1 METWKQVVGYEG
13 LYEVSNL
20 GRVRSVDREIVAERG
35 GKPFRYK
42 MKGRI
47 IEPQE
52 RNHGYLSVCL
62 YGKESI
68 NKRFRQMSVHR
79 MVAEAFL
86 PNPNGYSEVNH
97 LDENKQNNVL
107 SNLEWCN
114 HKQNCHYGTAIE
126 RRAEKFRNG
135 PKSKAVE
142 QLDMNGNY
150 IRTFPSMAEAK
161 RLCGFEQSNIY
172 YAIHGKYE
180 QAYGYKWRYAI

>member
-1 METWKQVVGYEG
+1 METWKPVVGYEG
-13 LYEVSNL
+13 LYEVSDL
-20 GRVRSVDREIVAERG
+20 GRVRSLDREITTERG
-35 GKPFRYK
+35 GRPFRYK
-42 MKGRI
+42 MKGQI
-47 IEPQE
+47 VIPHE
-52 RNHGYLSVCL
+52 RRHGYLAVCL
-62 YGKESI
+62 YGKESK
-68 NKRFRQMSVHR
+68 NGRFSQKSVHR

-114 HKQNCHYGTAIE
+114 HKENCHHGTAIE
-126 RRAEKFRNG
+126 RRAAKFRNG
-135 PKSKAVE
+135 PKSKAVD

-161 RLCGFEQSNIY
+161 RQYGFAQSNIHN
-172 YAIHGKYE
+172 AIHGKYS

>member
-1 METWKQVVGYEG
+1 METWKPVVGYEG
-13 LYEVSNL
+13 LYEVSDL
-20 GRVRSVDREIVAERG
+20 GRVRSLDREIVTERG
-35 GKPFRYK
+35 GTPFRYR
-42 MKGRI
+42 MKGQI
-47 IEPQE
+47 IVPHE
-52 RNHGYLSVCL
+52 RRHGYLAVCL
-62 YGKESI
+62 YGKESK
-68 NKRFRQMSVHR
+68 NGRFRQASVHR

-114 HKQNCHYGTAIE
+114 HKQNCHHGTAIE

-135 PKSKAVE
+135 PKSKAVD
-142 QLDMNGNY
+142 QLDLNGNY

-161 RLCGFEQSNIY
+161 RQMGYEQSAIC
-172 YAIHGKYE
+172 YAIKGKFS